1 MGLLGQEKLIQY
13 IDNHDL
19 STFPRTVMLEG
30 KEGSGRHTLC
40 DYIGDRYGLQVED
53 ISDSLTYEKIE
64 EINLRVQP
72 YLYIIDCTKLTVKN
86 ENAILKFLE
95 EPLKNAFIVLL
106 TENRYSQIA
115 TIRNRCYLMCMAK
128 YSRDQLETFITDRE
142 NTSVILTICETP
154 GDVIKMQSHPIKD
167 MLDLCIKIFD
177 KIGVASFANTLTL
190 SNNIAYK
197 NEKDKYDFKI
207 FFKALLYIA
216 NCRAVHNEQNCVM
229 EYLLTS
235 DYYNRSLVRHVDK
248 RYLFES
254 YLIQLKKMR
263 GVLN

>member
-1 MGLLGQEKLIQY
+1 MSLMGQEKLTY
-13 IDNHDL
+13 YVDTHDL
-19 STFPRTVMLEG
+19 SNFPRTVMLEG
-30 KEGSGRHTLC
+30 KEGSGRHSLC
-40 DYIGDRYGLQVED
+40 QYIGERYGLKVED
-53 ISDSLTYEKIE
+53 ISESLTYEKIE
-64 EINLRVQP
+64 EINLRVEP

-95 EPLKNAFIVLL
+95 EPLKNSFIVLI

-115 TIRNRCYLMCMAK
+115 TIRNRCHLLCMSK
-128 YSRDQLETFITDRE
+128 YSRDQLETFITDKQ
-142 NTSVILTICETP
+142 NTAVILTICETP
-154 GDVIKMQSHPIKD
+154 GDVIKMQSHPIQD

-177 KIGVASFANTLTL
+177 KIGMASFANTLTL

-197 NEKDKYDFKI
+197 NEKEKYDFKI

-216 NCRAVHNEQNCVM
+216 NCRAVHNEQNCVA

-235 DYYNRSLVRHVDK
+235 DYYNRSLVRNVDK

-263 GVLN
+263 CFLN